1 MLFEFDTQSPL
12 SPYVDMIWQMESDRA
27 ESFLSTAVSNWEM
40 VFSQHQGKSLIAV
53 RGPETEATFAES
65 MADTAYF
72 GISFKLG
79 TFMPHLPLQSLL
91 NRQDVT
97 LPLASNRSFWLL
109 GAAWE
114 MPNVQNAD
122 VFINRLI
129 QKDIL
134 VRDADVAAA
143 LQGEPTDLSPRALQ
157 YRFKK
162 ATGMSQKM
170 IQQIDRAR
178 QAAMRLEQGKSILD
192 TAYELGYYDQ
202 AHLTHSLKRF
212 IGETPVQI
220 AEATT
225 RKSYMD

>member
-12 SPYVDMIWQMESDRA
+12 SPYIDLIWQMESEQA
-27 ESFLSTAVSNWEM
+27 ESFLSTAATNWEM
-40 VFSQHQGKSLIAV
+40 VFTMHEGHTMITM
-53 RGPETEATFAES
+53 RGPETEATLAES

-91 NRQDVT
+91 NRQDVA

-109 GAAWE
+109 GSAWE
-114 MPNVQNAD
+114 MPTAQNAD

-129 QKDIL
+129 QQDIL
-134 VRDADVAAA
+134 VRDPDVAAA

-157 YRFKK
+157 YRFKR

-178 QAAMRLEQGKSILD
+178 QAAMLLEQGKSILD

-220 AEATT
+220 AEATM